1 MRKYR
6 SPESPIQR
14 MSKPCPFIST
24 STAGMSL
31 MVISCKR
38 VLCGVV
44 MPSITAVPSGMNE
57 VSPSRSLA
65 SLGV

>member
-1 MRKYR
+1 
-6 SPESPIQR
+6 